1 MQPIINLF
9 IQWKMVPFFA
19 FQWNFASIRFCGIS
33 PVEILANKSH
43 LQKYNPRELPDKI
56 CWTQIYRKTF
66 FATLYF
72 KYSRKIPENVP
83 SIGSNWS
90 HLMLK
95 LLNLGIFVWLC
106 CFPVSAFSRVL
117 MNIKLLST
125 FLIIFE
131 GASGGNGVIYFDQSL
146 NTRQYSA

>member
-1 MQPIINLF
+1 
-9 IQWKMVPFFA
+9 
-19 FQWNFASIRFCGIS
+19 
-33 PVEILANKSH
+33 
-43 LQKYNPRELPDKI
+43 
-56 CWTQIYRKTF
+56 
-66 FATLYF
+66 
-72 KYSRKIPENVP
+72 
-83 SIGSNWS
+83 
-90 HLMLK
+90 MLK

-106 CFPVSAFSRVL
+106 CFQVSAFSRVL